1 MHSASGKFAI
11 LVLIGCVKEVFR
23 VHFHCKLD
31 AVVLFFWSLS
41 KIYCL
46 ECSFFLLVPKQLS
59 AYLS

>member
-23 VHFHCKLD
+23 VHFHCKLV

-46 ECSFFLLVPKQLS
+46 VFSPSTETIIGISVVEW
-59 AYLS
+59 